1 MIELAAPHM
10 LAAALALSSAGLETR
25 HDPAE
30 LACLA
35 LNVYH
40 EARSESATGQAAVAH
55 VTLNRAR
62 SKAFP
67 GTICGVVTQEA
78 GGRCQ
83 FSWVCDDNPVTPR
96 NREAYDKALRIATG
110 ALSGATPDPT
120 GGATH
125 FISAAIK
132 TPGWAQRLTETTA
145 IEGHRFFRR

>member
-1 MIELAAPHM
+1 MLDLAAPQL
-10 LAAALALSSAGLETR
+10 LAAALALSSAGLDAR
-25 HDPAE
+25 HDAQE

-40 EARSESATGQAAVAH
+40 EARSESALGQAAVAH

-62 SKAFP
+62 SRAFP
-67 GTICGVVTQEA
+67 ADICGVVTQQA

-83 FSWVCDDNPVTPR
+83 FSWVCDDNPVAPR
-96 NREAYDKALRIATG
+96 NRAAYERALRIAAR

-125 FISAAIK
+125 FIAATIE
-132 TPGWAQRLTETTA
+132 TPKWARRLTETTA
-145 IEGHRFFRR
+145 IEGHRFFR

>member
-1 MIELAAPHM
+1 MIELAAPHL
-10 LAAALALSSAGLETR
+10 LAAALALSSAGLDAR

-62 SKAFP
+62 SRAFP
-67 GTICGVVTQEA
+67 GDICGVVTQQA

-83 FSWVCDDNPVTPR
+83 FSWVCDGAPTAPR
-96 NREAYDKALRIATG
+96 NAKAYEKALRIATRALTG
-110 ALSGATPDPT
+110 AAPDPT
-120 GGATH
+120 GGATY
-125 FISAAIK
+125 FISTVIA
-132 TPGWAQRLTETTA
+132 TPKWARRLTETTE
-145 IEGHRFFRR
+145 IEGHRFFR